1 MNSLFSAI
9 QMGRPSKLAMENQGL
24 MRSLR
29 HTNSN
34 SGTNHAE
41 QNTSSHQMTANPG
54 RSKDLASHYLM
65 GNHHPKEEPR
75 SWDWPME
82 QPAGHSY
89 HTDLGQFAG
98 QLEVCDLFDS
108 PAKHVG
114 MDSYT
119 AGHLGAGHLGNVLLT
134 PSCSSNSGDRN
145 SSSSCLSLMSSA
157 SPDGPLQCTNS
168 GWGEMGGGVVDISKS
183 VAAQPVPLNA
193 LYHSSGGS
201 VQHMVAVQSYQPS
214 TTSSQEIQLFTK
226 LYHEKNNIPQCLG
239 VSSSG
244 DDMLHFSPNSAS
256 LQQPSWKL
264 GHYDQD
270 KEMKE
275 MLESLLYPCQT
286 QEHINDYNNDLER
299 FDLKYESPVS
309 FMNPPLGQQQMADR
323 NHGGNKNLPENNGI
337 FPYNC
342 GQPSVNGQ
350 KKESEPVNNDSMRI
364 AEVRLSHAQ
373 DRSDNCS
380 AGSKASSTSLSLPPQ
395 TVPCGVPQVY
405 APIVV
410 SPSEESNKGAAAAGL
425 FPPLSSQ
432 INMPDEARTGF
443 NSAKEWLVKIQN
455 HLTDDNEFE
464 DEVREADSLSDELT
478 ELCKGLLIDGIPF
491 EQQIERSAHYWRS
504 QDLPDEN
511 IMVGAEHWAI
521 FNHVHPL
528 YTNFV
533 NVGSTWNHNLRV
545 KFEVRCISFY
555 FKYFRCTLHNRKE
568 CRNFLSYASFFQ
580 SGIGLM
586 RYVTSCAIG
595 QTFE

>member
-1 MNSLFSAI
+1 
-9 QMGRPSKLAMENQGL
+9 MGRPSKLAMENQGL
-24 MRSLR
+24 MRGMR

-34 SGTNHAE
+34 SGTIHAE
-41 QNTSSHQMTANPG
+41 QNTSSRQVIANAGQP
-54 RSKDLASHYLM
+54 KDLTSHYLM

-75 SWDWPME
+75 TWDWPLE
-82 QPAGHSY
+82 QPAGHPY
-89 HTDLGQFAG
+89 HTDLGHFAG
-98 QLEVCDLFDS
+98 QLTGVCDLFDS
-108 PAKHVG
+108 QAKHVG
-114 MDSYT
+114 MDGY
-119 AGHLGAGHLGNVLLT
+119 AAGHLGNALLT

-157 SPDGPLQCTNS
+157 SPDGAMQCTNS
-168 GWGEMGGGVVDISKS
+168 GWAEMGGDISKS
-183 VAAQPVPLNA
+183 VAVQPVPLNA

-201 VQHMVAVQSYQPS
+201 VQQMADAQSYQPS

-226 LYHEKNNIPQCLG
+226 FYHEKNNIPQCLG
-239 VSSSG
+239 VSSTG
-244 DDMLHFSPNSAS
+244 DDMLHFSPNSVG
-256 LQQPSWKL
+256 LQQSWKL

-286 QEHINDYNNDLER
+286 QEHISDYSNDLER
-299 FDLKYESPVS
+299 FDLKYESAVP
-309 FMNPPLGQQQMADR
+309 FMSLPLGQQQMADR
-323 NHGGNKNLPENNGI
+323 NHGGNKNLPESNGI

-342 GQPSVNGQ
+342 GQPSLNVQ
-350 KKESEPVNNDSMRI
+350 KKEIELVDPTSVRSLNNGS
-364 AEVRLSHAQ
+364 ACSVTEVRLSQAP
-373 DRSDNCS
+373 DRSDRFS
-380 AGSKASSTSLSLPPQ
+380 SPSKASSTALSVPPQ
-395 TVPCGVPQVY
+395 TVPCGLPQY
-405 APIVV
+405 NGRVV
-410 SPSEESNKGAAAAGL
+410 SPPVESNKLAAAAVR
-425 FPPLSSQ
+425 FPSSSQ

-464 DEVREADSLSDELT
+464 DEVQEADSLSDELT
-478 ELCKGLLIDGIPF
+478 EICKGLLIDGIPF

-545 KFEVRCISFY
+545 KFEVRCI
-555 FKYFRCTLHNRKE
+555 
-568 CRNFLSYASFFQ
+568 FL
-580 SGIGLM
+580 
-586 RYVTSCAIG
+586 
-595 QTFE
+595 